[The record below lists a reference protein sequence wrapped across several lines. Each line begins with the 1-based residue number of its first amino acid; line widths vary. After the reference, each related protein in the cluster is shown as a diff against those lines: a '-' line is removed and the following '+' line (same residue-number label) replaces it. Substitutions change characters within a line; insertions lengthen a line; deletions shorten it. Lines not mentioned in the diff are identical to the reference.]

1 LNTQGDRSPLFY
13 YWFLEMIAKDRIRK
27 LVEEHTEGTAL
38 FVVDVKVSSA
48 NKITILVDTH
58 NGITIDE
65 CISVSR
71 HVEQNLDREKED
83 FELMVSS
90 PGLEMPFLVL
100 EQYVKNEGKK
110 VVVLDNEGG
119 KYQGVLKNVTVGGFE
134 VEVEVKKKGENP
146 TLKEISFNYG
156 QVKATKTLID
166 FK

>member
-1 LNTQGDRSPLFY
+1 
-13 YWFLEMIAKDRIRK
+13 MIAKDKIRK
-27 LVEEHTEGTAL
+27 LVEEHIDGTGL
-38 FVVDVKVSSA
+38 FIVDVKVSSA

-58 NGITIDE
+58 EGITIDE

-71 HVEQNLDREKED
+71 HVEKNLDRDTED

-90 PGLEMPFLVL
+90 PGLEMPFVVL

-110 VVVLDNEGG
+110 VAVIDNEGA
-119 KYQGVLKNVTVGGFE
+119 KYQGILKNVTNGGFE
-134 VEVEVKKKGENP
+134 IETEVRKKGEKT

-156 QVKATKTLID
+156 QIKATKTLIE

>member
-1 LNTQGDRSPLFY
+1 
-13 YWFLEMIAKDRIRK
+13 MIAKDKIRK
-27 LVEEHTEGTAL
+27 LVEEHIDGTGL
-38 FVVDVKVSSA
+38 FIVDVKVSSA

-58 NGITIDE
+58 EGITIDE

-71 HVEQNLDREKED
+71 HIEKNLDRDKED

-90 PGLEMPFLVL
+90 PGLEMPFMVL

-110 VVVLDNEGG
+110 VAVLDNEGS
-119 KYQGVLKNVTVGGFE
+119 KYQGILKNVTTGGFE
-134 VEVEVKKKGENP
+134 LETEVRKKGEKA

-156 QVKATKTLID
+156 QIKATKTLIE